1 MKNSDNINCTLFQI
15 HPNLGEAIVSQK
27 LRSISRLAPNGWKQR
42 EGMAFISFFHNDGW
56 EKTWFPILMNGR
68 HLKFD
73 DHFIMEICREKFGHT
88 KFGISDGQQASL
100 QNAMRD
106 NL

>member
-1 MKNSDNINCTLFQI
+1 MNNFNK
-15 HPNLGEAIVSQK
+15 NLGK
-27 LRSISRLAPNGWKQR
+27 SIQSTNEILTHSTN
-42 EGMAFISFFHNDGW
+42 EGKAFITFFHDEGW
-56 EKTWFPILMNGR
+56 NKTWFPIMMNGR

-88 KFGISDGQQASL
+88 KFGISSGLQASRGNDL
-100 QNAMRD
+100 RN

>member
-1 MKNSDNINCTLFQI
+1 MTNLNK
-15 HPNLGEAIVSQK
+15 NLGQPILSTDK
-27 LRSISRLAPNGWKQR
+27 RLTDIFLNPDEFLGGK
-42 EGMAFISFFHNDGW
+42 AFITFFHDDGW
-56 EKTWFPILMNGR
+56 NKTWFPILMNGR

-88 KFGISDGQQASL
+88 KFGIADGKSASMENDL
-100 QNAMRD
+100 RN